1 MVKKIDM
8 RVRDTRDEF
17 IFSCINVPF
26 MVLVMLIMLYPL
38 IHIIFASISDP
49 VELIQH
55 RGLLLKP
62 YGFHVSA
69 YKAVFQNRLLG
80 SGYMNTLINV
90 SCAIAVN
97 ISLTTLGAFA
107 LSRRELML
115 RRPLMLLITFTMVF
129 SGGLIPL
136 YLLVRRIGFINTRW
150 ALIFPT
156 AISAYNLIIMR
167 TYFEGIPESIFES
180 ARIDGADE
188 FVVLFRIGIPMA
200 MPVIAVMLLFYGV
213 DQWNA
218 WFPAYIYLRTR
229 VLWPLQMVLREIV
242 LENTM
247 SDMLTG
253 VELNDKASL
262 GESIKYATVVVATVP
277 ILFVYPFLQKYFVK
291 GVMIGAIKG

>member
-1 MVKKIDM
+1 MVKKIDI

-17 IFSCINVPF
+17 VFNCINVPF
-26 MVLVMLIMLYPL
+26 MILVMLIMLYPL
-38 IHIIFASISDP
+38 IHMVFASISDP
-49 VELIQH
+49 AELIRH

-62 YGFHVSA
+62 YGFHISA

-80 SGYMNTLINV
+80 SGYTNTLLNV

-107 LSRRELML
+107 LSRRELMF

-136 YLLVRRIGFINTRW
+136 YLLVRSIGLINTRW